1 MQAMAI
7 DQDRHISDTV
17 KRDGSG
23 LRGFIRSRVRDAS
36 DAEDILQD
44 VYYELVEA
52 NRLLMPIE
60 HLTAWLYRVARNRII
75 DLGRKKQADTF
86 SDLDVTKEEE
96 EMLGLEDLLPSPDG
110 GPEAQFARK
119 VLLEELALA
128 IEELPLEQQIVF
140 VAHEI
145 EGYSFKEIAGET
157 GENINTLL
165 ARKHYAVLTMR
176 KRLENIYEEYRK
188 G

>member
-1 MQAMAI
+1 MTA
-7 DQDRHISDTV
+7 DQNQHLANAVQRDRS
-17 KRDGSG
+17 R
-23 LRGFIRSRVRDAS
+23 LRSFIRSRVPDAG

-75 DLGRKKQADTF
+75 DLVRKKEAESF
-86 SDLDVTKEEE
+86 SDLEVPKEDE
-96 EMLGLEDLLPSPDG
+96 EMLGLEDLLPSADA

-119 VLLEELALA
+119 VMLEELELA
-128 IEELPLEQQIVF
+128 IEELPLDQQIVF

-145 EGYSFKEIAGET
+145 EGYSFKEIAEET

-165 ARKHYAVLTMR
+165 ARKHYAVLALR